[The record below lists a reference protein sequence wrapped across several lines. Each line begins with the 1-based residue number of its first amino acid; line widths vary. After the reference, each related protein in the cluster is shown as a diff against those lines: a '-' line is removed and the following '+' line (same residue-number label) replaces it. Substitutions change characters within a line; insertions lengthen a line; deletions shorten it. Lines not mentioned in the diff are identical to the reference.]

1 MQTEPSSQSK
11 LVVGVVV
18 IEGVVGDNNEN
29 ELELKRELDSD
40 NETESDDKGRLD
52 KEVNEGLLEIAT
64 VEVEIEEVADADVA
78 MELDLDS
85 ELLVVEELEVVG

>member
-1 MQTEPSSQSK
+1 VQTEPSSQSK
-11 LVVGVVV
+11 FVVGVVV
-18 IEGVVGDNNEN
+18 IEGVVGGNNEN

-40 NETESDDKGRLD
+40 NETGSVSKGRLD

-64 VEVEIEEVADADVA
+64 VEVEMEEVEDADVA